1 VEQNYYAFT
10 PTAPPYNSFTR
21 TNRETS
27 HRAITP
33 LDAAE
38 IDAATRAE
46 VVNVELLSKTY
57 C

>member
-1 VEQNYYAFT
+1 VEQNYYAVT
-10 PTAPPYNSFTR
+10 STAPPYNSF

-46 VVNVELLSKTY
+46 VANVPLLSKTY